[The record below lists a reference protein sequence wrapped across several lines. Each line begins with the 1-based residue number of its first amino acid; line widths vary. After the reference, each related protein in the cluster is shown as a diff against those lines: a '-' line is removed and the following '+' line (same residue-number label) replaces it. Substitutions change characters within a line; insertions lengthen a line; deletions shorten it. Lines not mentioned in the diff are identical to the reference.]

1 MCWGYKISIFL
12 VSRPKR
18 NKSRISESNH
28 SESSSQKWQQNKT
41 IAMITILQKNSIRFI
56 RKIIYSTSKIY
67 NNTTMNFKIR
77 ELKIQKTNNIHKI

>member
-1 MCWGYKISIFL
+1 
-12 VSRPKR
+12 
-18 NKSRISESNH
+18 
-28 SESSSQKWQQNKT
+28 
-41 IAMITILQKNSIRFI
+41 MITILQKNSIRFI